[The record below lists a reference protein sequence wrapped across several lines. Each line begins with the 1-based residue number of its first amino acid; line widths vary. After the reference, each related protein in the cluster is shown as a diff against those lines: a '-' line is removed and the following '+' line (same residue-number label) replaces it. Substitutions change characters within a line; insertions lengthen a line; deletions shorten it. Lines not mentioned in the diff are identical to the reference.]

1 MQMQSF
7 SLLELAL
14 IVLMIVFYFL
24 PTLVAYFRQHK
35 NILAIFVLN
44 LLLGWTVLGWVG
56 SLVWSVMK

>member
-1 MQMQSF
+1 MQSF

>member
-14 IVLMIVFYFL
+14 IVLMIIFYFL

-35 NILAIFVLN
+35 NIPAIFVLN
-44 LLLGWTVLGWVG
+44 LLLGWTVLGWVS
-56 SLVWSVMK
+56 SLVWSFMK